1 MIMHLRL
8 GLVFVIIRFV
18 GELELKICQC
28 VSFIVSRKV
37 GKKIK
42 ANNVRSI
49 LMLMFGLGAKQ

>member
-8 GLVFVIIRFV
+8 GLVFIIIRFV

-28 VSFIVSRKV
+28 VSFVVGRKV
-37 GKKIK
+37 ENKIK

-49 LMLMFGLGAKQ
+49 QTLMFGLGAKQ